1 MEILAKEEIKE
12 ENLDIETEFIP
23 AISCIVEDTTV
34 SR

>member
-12 ENLDIETEFIP
+12 ETLDIETEFIP
-23 AISCIVEDTTV
+23 AISGIEGDTI